1 MTKLTLEQH
10 EFIVLKE
17 IVEVRLQKI
26 KDVIEKNWNDLDVYE
41 REISNYTTYDL
52 YRKLGGVKW

>member
-52 YRKLGGVKW
+52 YRKLGGVK